1 MEPADE
7 PSNGLV
13 SLVMPVWQPR
23 RDWLRHA
30 VDAALAH
37 RDCEI
42 ELIVVDDG
50 SPGSVAGLLSDVD
63 DPRLRVLRIE
73 HGGGARA
80 RNAGVAAARGAYL
93 RFIDA
98 DDEIVPES
106 TARLVELVGGRD
118 DVIAYGAT
126 MFCDPDLK
134 PLWRMTSRVQGDAVE
149 ACLLGRFTTR
159 PHAFLFPRR
168 VIERTG
174 GWDSEFPVSGDWDF
188 ILRALEHGTV
198 RGTPEV
204 ATLYRRHSGGITGD
218 PDEGELGARMVVDR
232 YFERHPEQRGSRLQ
246 ERADARLLAHAGRI
260 HAMHGRWR
268 HGLRKM
274 VSAARHDPSAVS
286 AEVTQAVP
294 ALGGVLRR
302 LLRRPG
308 AGASP
313 AGSGAAP
320 GP

>member
-1 MEPADE
+1 MEPADR

-13 SLVMPVWQPR
+13 SLVMPVWRPR
-23 RDWLRHA
+23 RDWLRQA

-50 SPGSVAGLLSDVD
+50 SPAPVADLLSDVD
-63 DPRLRVLRIE
+63 DPRLRLLRIE
-73 HGGGARA
+73 HGGPAPA

-98 DDEIVPES
+98 DDEVVPES

-126 MFCDPDLK
+126 VFCDQDLK
-134 PLWRMTSRVQGDAVE
+134 PLWRMTSRVKGDAVE

-159 PHAFLFPRR
+159 PPAFLFPRR

-174 GWDSEFPVSGDWDF
+174 RWDSEFPASGDWDF

-198 RGTPEV
+198 RGTTEV
-204 ATLYRRHSGGITGD
+204 AARYRRHGGGLTANAD
-218 PDEGELGARMVVDR
+218 AGERGARMVVDR
-232 YFERHPEQRGSRLQ
+232 YFERHPEQRGSRLH
-246 ERADARLLAHAGRI
+246 ERADARLAAHTGRVQ
-260 HAMHGRWR
+260 AMHGRRR
-268 HGLRKM
+268 HGLRTM
-274 VSAARHDPSAVS
+274 VSAARRDPGAVS

-294 ALGGVLRR
+294 AIRGVVRR
-302 LLRRPG
+302 LLRRLG

-313 AGSGAAP
+313 AGSGGAP